1 MRLKENDEEN
11 IGNIQDSHLGTWNTP
26 LKITIAYPRSTEGQE
41 DWMVIRMTLLNDET

>member
-26 LKITIAYPRSTEGQE
+26 PKLKAR
-41 DWMVIRMTLLNDET
+41 